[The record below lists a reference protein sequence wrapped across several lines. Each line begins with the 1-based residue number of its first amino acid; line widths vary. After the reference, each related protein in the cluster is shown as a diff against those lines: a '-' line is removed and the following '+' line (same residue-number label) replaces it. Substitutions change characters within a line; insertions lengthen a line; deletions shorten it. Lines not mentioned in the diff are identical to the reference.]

1 MCSSYKVLFPS
12 SRLED
17 YEDSNKDVQ
26 RHAGAT
32 GRFSTGRFSSCP
44 KKTLKIDG
52 DTGPKTIP
60 CVARPGCQPWVASN
74 GRVLAFQR
82 TTCLPVA
89 SPRAWSKPLDHGRK
103 VRSSWPNDVGR
114 MQMHRFYG
122 WRFQGVVFFF
132 QTCWMVI
139 KLG

>member
-1 MCSSYKVLFPS
+1 MCKDMRELQVDFPPVDFPVV
-12 SRLED
+12 RT
-17 YEDSNKDVQ
+17 
-26 RHAGAT
+26 RH
-32 GRFSTGRFSSCP
+32 
-44 KKTLKIDG
+44 KIDG

-60 CVARPGCQPWVASN
+60 KSVALRPGCQPWVASN

-122 WRFQGVVFFF
+122 WRFQGVVFFPDMLDGH
-132 QTCWMVI
+132 QTWLTWLNNIIYMFDLI
-139 KLG
+139 SMG